1 MVNSLQAP
9 TVIVRHS
16 LPQHSASSLFS
27 VIAPFLNKNLRASL
41 NSTALVQVNQF
52 LLCHLLIYILSRTFQ
67 KPFHPSTFP
76 SVCISAAPE
85 HNSRQW
91 TVDVCV
97 LLKNWRTISAGDS
110 TGYALALQV
119 KTILLQTLGCTLA
132 SQLWQ
137 TWVQTLSDRTSSVFV
152 RPATPMLLVSSID
165 RPIRCGRVPRS
176 PNCQTVSSSHVSVQ
190 RDVLNMNAGRN
201 KDERRQ
207 AFSICQ

>member
-1 MVNSLQAP
+1 LFCPIRRFLASTPPSLPLCTKVPVQQHKTLALNLSTVTTYIMVNSLQAP

-76 SVCISAAPE
+76 SVSISAAPE

-132 SQLWQ
+132 SQL
-137 TWVQTLSDRTSSVFV
+137 
-152 RPATPMLLVSSID
+152 
-165 RPIRCGRVPRS
+165 
-176 PNCQTVSSSHVSVQ
+176 
-190 RDVLNMNAGRN
+190 
-201 KDERRQ
+201 
-207 AFSICQ
+207 